1 MERDLLPDDK
11 LTESA
16 QHLVE
21 EAVVLAGGNTPDARH
36 LLLALVRAHTETVHQ
51 LLPQINAEMLE
62 QVLEKELENPQSR
75 IALPYEGII
84 DLALRIAEREH
95 HPAADISH
103 ILKAIAVLTGLLERE
118 RIFPAPPV
126 LFQVGLNLTEQAQ
139 QQVAPRV
146 VGREREVNLLMEVL
160 CRPINP
166 YAVLVGVEG
175 VGRRAIVQGVAQRIA
190 GGDAPEPLRNRPL
203 FMLPQLLDHP
213 ELMGK
218 LVEEA
223 AQQHAILYIE
233 PFEVFLSAPAPQVE
247 MLRMEFLSALIA
259 RRVPIIGAVSSLQG
273 LRRHI
278 NRAPDLL
285 KRFQPIEIRPMDDNE
300 TLTVLRQLAG
310 LFREQLQLEFP
321 DSTLQQIVQIAGEH
335 IQHRPFPDKA
345 ILLMDHVAGRA
356 RAHGVQSVEPR
367 LVWETAGVVTGL
379 PIGEGERSMLEALR
393 TLESFLK
400 SRVAGQ
406 DEAIETLVRVFSLKI
421 RRLDLRPERPNGV
434 FLFAGPTGVGKTE
447 TARALAEFFFGSRD
461 KMLRLDMNQ
470 FYEAHTAARLL
481 GAEFGYVGF
490 EHGAPLL
497 DFVAENPFCVVL
509 LDEWEKAH
517 ADIHKL
523 FLQIFDDGYMT
534 DAQGRRVSFADTVII
549 MTSNLRPEVSVGF
562 LREQPSLEDWRRA
575 FAQRI
580 APEFINRVD
589 AICVFK
595 PLEITTVRQIV
606 QERLLR
612 QIQEV
617 YRRRNIEL
625 RVSDEAVDW
634 LVERGFSEH
643 YGARELE
650 RVVERSLLL
659 LLAPEVPAMMDA
671 IGGARVAFE
680 VDVEADQLRLRK
692 LGAS

>member
-1 MERDLLPDDK
+1 MERYLLPDEK
-11 LTESA
+11 LTDAA

-21 EAVVLAGGNTPDARH
+21 EAVILAGGSTPDARH
-36 LLLALVRAHTETVHQ
+36 LLLALVRAYTETVHQ

-62 QVLEKELENPQSR
+62 QVLENELNNPQSR
-75 IALPYEGII
+75 IAVPYEGII
-84 DLALRIAEREH
+84 DLALRIAEREQQ
-95 HPAADISH
+95 PAADVAH
-103 ILKAIAVLTGLLERE
+103 ILKAVAVLTGLLERE

-126 LFQVGLNLTEQAQ
+126 LFQVGLNLIEQAH

-146 VGREREVNLLMEVL
+146 VGREKEVNLLMEVL

-175 VGRRAIVQGVAQRIA
+175 VGRRAVVQGVAQRIA
-190 GGDAPEPLRNRPL
+190 EGNAPEPLRNRPL
-203 FMLPQLLDHP
+203 FMLPQLFDHP
-213 ELMGK
+213 ELMSK
-218 LVEEA
+218 LIEEA

-233 PFEVFLSAPAPQVE
+233 PFETFLSAPAPQVE

-285 KRFQPIEIRPMDDNE
+285 KRFQPIEIRPMDAQE
-300 TLTVLRQLAG
+300 TLTVLRQLAD
-310 LFREQLQLEFP
+310 LFREQHTLEFP
-321 DSTLQQIVQIAGEH
+321 DATLQQIVEVAGEH

-356 RAHGVQSVEPR
+356 RAHGVPTVEPR

-379 PIGEGERSMLEALR
+379 PIGEGEQSMLDALQR
-393 TLESFLK
+393 LESFLK
-400 SRVAGQ
+400 SRVVGQ

-470 FYEAHTAARLL
+470 FYESHTAARLL

-497 DFVAENPFCVVL
+497 DFVAENPFSVVL
-509 LDEWEKAH
+509 LDEMEKAH

-523 FLQIFDDGYMT
+523 FLQIFDDGYIT

-549 MTSNLRPEVSVGF
+549 MTSNLRPEASVGF
-562 LREQPSLEDWRRA
+562 LREQHSLEDWRRA
-575 FAQRI
+575 FAERF

-595 PLEITTVRQIV
+595 PLEIETVRQIV
-606 QERLLR
+606 QGRLLR

-634 LVERGFSEH
+634 LVARGFSEH

-659 LLAPEVPAMMDA
+659 LLAPEVPAMIDA

-680 VDVEADQLRLRK
+680 VGVEGNQLCLRQ
-692 LGAS
+692 LSAF